1 MATAIHLNPYQ
12 RHFWFALASLVLS
25 IAFFWAGEVQ
35 AQSTILD
42 NIGNTYRTA
51 AQGWG
56 DTLFSIAQ
64 GLFIKLA
71 LLEILWFGLMFVI
84 EKDDPRQF
92 MVMLLKKIM
101 ALLFFYA
108 ILLNFDVWIPAVIDG
123 FTQAGADAGG
133 VSVLTPSAVVERGMA
148 LSTAI
153 FDKTDDLGI
162 SEVGTAFV
170 IGLVAL
176 MVLFAFIIIAG
187 QLLVTLIESYLVVTA
202 GVLFLGFA
210 GSRWTTTFAEKYISY
225 AVSVGV
231 KLFITY
237 LIIGAGQTLSDSWM
251 GILQSSN
258 EASAYLE
265 VLAGAV
271 VYTFLAFQIPS
282 LASSIL
288 TGSVSMTLGGL
299 AATAGTLGAAAAGAA
314 GVAASTVA
322 GAAGGAAGLAKTLGA
337 AVNAAKA
344 GGATGLGG
352 VAAGAV
358 GALGAA
364 AGGAISD
371 GIKGLGGAGET
382 KGLAGRLND
391 KAASLNE
398 AKAASGVSAPSVP
411 GASPASSAP
420 DSSSANASAPSAEAS
435 PSASEKGSESATES
449 KTESGTESA
458 GKDAAPSATES
469 APAPAESAPAEA
481 SGSPTSGGESNVAP
495 PAAAPIEASGASSKA
510 EPSPNPSTSNSSAS
524 SAAAGAA
531 GVAASTAST
540 ASTAGTQS
548 AGNSGGTE
556 STPSSASPSSA
567 PSSSA
572 PAATPSSEPSSLAS
586 EAGSTGTSSS
596 SSESA
601 ESASGPVDAPSV
613 ETGVSET
620 ASESSAATES
630 GSTGTTESVSSETP
644 SAPEAPAPSATS
656 AEAPAQAPVAT
667 PVPSSAGPA
676 AAQPATASAPTAP
689 TTPQRP
695 TPPAPAP
702 QGNKPSFSQRIQESA
717 KGMGELPNDA
727 APGASIQINLKAD

>member
-108 ILLNFDVWIPAVIDG
+108 ILLNFDIWIPAIIDG

-251 GILQSSN
+251 GILQSSD

-288 TGSVSMTLGGL
+288 TGSVSMTLGGM

-314 GVAASTVA
+314 GIAASTAA
-322 GAAGGAAGLAKTLGA
+322 GAAGGAAGIAKTLGA
-337 AVNAAKA
+337 AVGAARA
-344 GGATGLGG
+344 GGATGVGG

-420 DSSSANASAPSAEAS
+420 DASSAPAAAPSAEPS
-435 PSASEKGSESATES
+435 PSASEKGPESGTES

-495 PAAAPIEASGASSKA
+495 QAPSEASGASSKT
-510 EPSPNPSTSNSSAS
+510 ESSPNPSTSSSAA
-524 SAAAGAA
+524 SAAAGVAGMAA
-531 GVAASTAST
+531 SSAPAASTPST
-540 ASTAGTQS
+540 GA
-548 AGNSGGTE
+548 SGGAV
-556 STPSSASPSSA
+556 SAPNSASPSSA

-572 PAATPSSEPSSLAS
+572 PAAVPSAESSSLAS
-586 EAGSTGTSSS
+586 EAGSTGTSSG

-620 ASESSAATES
+620 ASESGAATES
-630 GSTGTTESVSSETP
+630 GSTSTTESVSSEAP

-656 AEAPAQAPVAT
+656 AEAPVAT
-667 PVPSSAGPA
+667 PVPSSAGPT

-689 TTPQRP
+689 ATPQRP
-695 TPPAPAP
+695 TPPAPAA
-702 QGNKPSFSQRIQESA
+702 QSSKPSLSQRLQESA